1 MGTCLNVDRSVM
13 FTGETGV
20 GKTVIA
26 RTALEGLA
34 AKKNYI
40 PYTVNFSAQTGAK
53 ETQLLIESK
62 LVKKRKTRF
71 GAPPGSQLVFFIDD
85 LNMPAREV
93 YGAQPPVEL
102 LRQFQD
108 FKGFYDREKLFWKEI
123 ESVTLCAA
131 CGPPGGGRQEV
142 TPRMIRHFT
151 LLSVPPP
158 SDASTKTIFSTILQG
173 FLGDFNSD
181 IQQLCHPLV
190 NASLQ
195 IYQQVAQEL
204 LPTPTKSHY
213 TFNLR
218 DLAKVF
224 QGMLMIMPVN
234 CKESETFVRLWAHES
249 MRVFHDRLVGKD
261 DKELFK
267 NMLIT
272 ILNQNQPGNTSYEDL
287 FGDKCACSSLCVKS
301 TCTPHT

>member
-1 MGTCLNVDRSVM
+1 MGICLNVDRSVM

-26 RTALEGLA
+26 RSALESLSS
-34 AKKNYI
+34 KKNYI

-53 ETQLLIESK
+53 DTQLLIESK

-85 LNMPAREV
+85 MNMPAREV

-123 ESVTLCAA
+123 ENVTLCAA

-173 FLGDFNSD
+173 FLADFNAD
-181 IQQLCHPLV
+181 VQQLCNPLV
-190 NASLQ
+190 SASLQ
-195 IYQQVAQEL
+195 VYQQVAQEL
-204 LPTPTKSHY
+204 S
-213 TFNLR
+213 
-218 DLAKVF
+218 
-224 QGMLMIMPVN
+224 
-234 CKESETFVRLWAHES
+234 
-249 MRVFHDRLVGKD
+249 
-261 DKELFK
+261 
-267 NMLIT
+267 LIH
-272 ILNQNQPGNTSYEDL
+272 I
-287 FGDKCACSSLCVKS
+287 
-301 TCTPHT
+301 